1 MKIAVYLEKIDP
13 DSGGGFTFQS
23 SILRAIAEGKD
34 SSPHEFVFVTRDT
47 DAKTISGIEIISL
60 SDFSNTR
67 VRERPSITE
76 YGKRFWKK
84 LVGRLAKSEARYL
97 HELEIPFKLLIAAH
111 NIRMVWFASLETIA
125 VKVPFIATVWDL
137 QHRLQPYFPEVSTDG
152 WDWQSREDHYSYFLP
167 RASAV
172 VVGTMRGKE
181 EVERFY
187 GVAEEIVHVIPFAI
201 PDDVV
206 EFDAP
211 SSASI
216 VSPLSEGERYL
227 LYPAQFW
234 PHKNHV
240 GLLDAV
246 ATLERNGENQFD
258 SLLLVGADKGNLKFV
273 KDYANSLNLKT
284 NIHFMGF
291 IEREALLQLYS
302 QALLLVFPSFFGPD
316 NIPPLEALG
325 LGCPVCAADVPGA
338 REQLGDLAWY
348 FDPADPEKIA
358 SQLQLVLAMTPEER
372 KKRVASGMALNKTL
386 TGKNYLKAINAAL
399 DELTPKLRCWEA
411 GYFHTDR

>member
-1 MKIAVYLEKIDP
+1 MKVAVYLEKIDP

-47 DAKTISGIEIISL
+47 DARTMSGVEIISL
-60 SDFSNTR
+60 ANFSNTSIG
-67 VRERPSITE
+67 EQPSLAE
-76 YGKRFWKK
+76 YGKRLWNR
-84 LVGRLAKSEARYL
+84 LIGRPVKSEAQYVY
-97 HELEIPFKLLIAAH
+97 ELELQFERLIAAH
-111 NIRMVWFASLETIA
+111 TIRMVWFASLETIA

-137 QHRLQPYFPEVSTDG
+137 QHRLQPCFPEVSTDG
-152 WDWQSREDHYSYFLP
+152 WEWQSREDHYRYFLP

-172 VVGTMRGKE
+172 VVSTPRGKT

-187 GVAEEIVHVIPFAI
+187 GVAEENIHVIPFTI

-206 EFDAP
+206 EFDAH

-246 ATLERNGENQFD
+246 SALERNGENQFE
-258 SLLLVGADKGNLKFV
+258 SLVLVGADKGNLEYV
-273 KDYANSLNLKT
+273 KNYADSLNLKT
-284 NIHFMGF
+284 TIHFMGF
-291 IEREALLQLYS
+291 VDREALLQIYS

-316 NIPPLEALG
+316 NLPPLEAMG
-325 LGCPVCAADVPGA
+325 LGCPVCVADVPGA

-348 FDPADPEKIA
+348 FDPANAENIA
-358 SQLQLVLAMTPEER
+358 GQIQLVLALPPAEREE
-372 KKRVASGMALNKTL
+372 RVASAMALNTTL
-386 TGKNYLKAINAAL
+386 TGSNYVRAVNALL
-399 DELTPKLRCWEA
+399 DELTPKVRCWGA
-411 GYFHTDR
+411 GYFHTNR